1 MVTNTTDARP
11 FLDGHQPV
19 RSEAMTD
26 SKRYDVVILGTG
38 PAGLQAAIHA
48 ARKKVSVLVVGKDTK
63 SSLYHAHIENFCC
76 IFKTTGEEIITVGRQ
91 QAAGFGAEFLDED
104 VLQIQAVDHRFEIK
118 MENGG
123 AIAAGALIVATG
135 SQRQRLGVPG
145 EKELLGKGVSYC
157 VDCDGNFYKGQNVAV
172 VGGESAAADGALTL
186 TRIAGQV
193 HLVCDK
199 LEVSA
204 ELKAKLQDSPVQIHQ
219 HAQVRFIEGD
229 GEVRSLV
236 LKDGRRIDVSG
247 VFIEIGAK
255 GLLELATNL
264 GIMLDDE
271 MKFIRADKRQATNI
285 PGIYA
290 AGDVCGPPWQ
300 MAKAVGEGCVAG
312 INAADFSK
320 KKGANHG

>member
-1 MVTNTTDARP
+1 M
-11 FLDGHQPV
+11 
-19 RSEAMTD
+19 SI

-48 ARKKVSVLVVGKDTK
+48 ARKKVSVLVLGKETK

-76 IFKTTGEEIITVGRQ
+76 VFKTTGEEIINVGRQ
-91 QAAGFGAEFLDED
+91 QAANFGTEFLDED
-104 VLQIQAVDHRFEIK
+104 VLQIQAMDHGFEIN
-118 MENGG
+118 MESGG
-123 AIAAGALIVATG
+123 TIAAAALIIATG
-135 SQRQRLGVPG
+135 SQRQRLGVSG

-157 VDCDGNFYKGQNVAV
+157 VDCDGHFYRGQSVAV

-193 HLVCDK
+193 HLVCEK

-204 ELKAKLQDSPVQIHQ
+204 DLKAKLLESPVQIHQ
-219 HAQVRFIEGD
+219 EAQVAAIEGN
-229 GEVRSLV
+229 GEVQALL
-236 LKDGRRIDVSG
+236 LKDGLRIEVSG
-247 VFIEIGAK
+247 VFIEKGAK

-271 MKFIRADKRQATNI
+271 MKFIRTDKQQATNI

-312 INAADFSK
+312 INAADCAK
-320 KKGANHG
+320 RKGANHG